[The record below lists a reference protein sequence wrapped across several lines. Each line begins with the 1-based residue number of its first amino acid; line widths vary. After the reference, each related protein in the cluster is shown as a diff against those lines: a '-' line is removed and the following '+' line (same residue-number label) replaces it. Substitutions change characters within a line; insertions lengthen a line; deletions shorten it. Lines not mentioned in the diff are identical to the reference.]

1 MKPEGSRKPNILVTN
16 DDGVAAAGIAA
27 LRNALR
33 PLGNVTV
40 VAPDREQSAASHA
53 VTLRNPLRV
62 NEVEEGVISVDGTPT
77 DCVLLAVN
85 GLLPERPD
93 YVFSGIN
100 HGPNMGDDVSYS
112 GTVAAAIE
120 GTICGIPSVAVS
132 RAEWGPGD
140 FSVAAE
146 FAAVLARM
154 VMEKGIPNSSLLNVN
169 VPPVRREEI
178 AGVRITK
185 LGTRLYRDAVV
196 KNLDPR
202 GKTYY
207 WIGGERPTWTEEEG
221 SDFNA
226 VEERMISITPIHLDL
241 TDYRAIV
248 DMKNWD
254 FGF

>member
-1 MKPEGSRKPNILVTN
+1 MTPEKLNRPNILVTN
-16 DDGVAAAGIAA
+16 DDGVTASGIIA
-27 LRNALR
+27 LRDALK
-33 PLGNVTV
+33 PLGVVTI

-62 NEVEEGVISVDGTPT
+62 NEIEDGVISVDGTPT

-93 YVFSGIN
+93 YLFSGIN

-120 GTICGIPSVAVS
+120 GTICGIPSVAIS
-132 RAEWGPGD
+132 LAASGPCD
-140 FSVAAE
+140 FGPAAE
-146 FAAVLARM
+146 FAAELARM
-154 VMEKGIPNSSLLNVN
+154 VMKKGIPNKSLLNVN
-169 VPPVRREEI
+169 VPAVAREEI
-178 AGVRITK
+178 TGVRITE

-202 GKTYY
+202 GRSYY
-207 WIGGERPTWTEEEG
+207 WIGGEKPTWAEKEG

-226 VEERMISITPIHLDL
+226 VNENAISITPIHLDL
-241 TDYRAIV
+241 TDYKAIV
-248 DMKNWD
+248 DMKKWD
-254 FGF
+254 FDF

>member
-1 MKPEGSRKPNILVTN
+1 MVADERDRPHILVTN
-16 DDGVAAAGIAA
+16 DDGFSADGIIA
-27 LRNALR
+27 LRDALR
-33 PLGNVTV
+33 ALGDVTI

-62 NEVEEGVISVDGTPT
+62 TEVSEGVISVDGTPT

-85 GLLPERPD
+85 GLLPRRPD

-120 GTICGIPSVAVS
+120 GTICGIPSVAIS
-132 RAEWGPGD
+132 RAMSGPGD

-146 FAAVLARM
+146 FAAVLAGM
-154 VMEKGIPNSSLLNVN
+154 IMERGIPNKSLLNVN

-178 AGVRITK
+178 AGVRI
-185 LGTRLYRDAVV
+185 YRDAVV

-202 GKTYY
+202 GREYF
-207 WIGGERPTWTEEEG
+207 WIGGERPTWSAEEG
-221 SDFNA
+221 SDFDA
-226 VEERMISITPIHLDL
+226 VDERMISITPIHLDL
-241 TDYRAIV
+241 TDYKTIV
-248 DMKNWD
+248 HMKNWEFD
-254 FGF
+254 F